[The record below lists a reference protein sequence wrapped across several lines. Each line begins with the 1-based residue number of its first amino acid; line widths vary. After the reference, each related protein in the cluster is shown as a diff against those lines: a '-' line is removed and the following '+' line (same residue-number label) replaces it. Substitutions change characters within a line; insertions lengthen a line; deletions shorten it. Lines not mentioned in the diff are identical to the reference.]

1 LAEWNCLIA
10 EVNVG
15 DEELLQILTDFEQG
29 GFHVAASDL

>member
-15 DEELLQILTDFEQG
+15 DGELLQILTDFEQG